1 MKFENKVFPN
11 DEQLNGFADNL
22 EKGPIKLLNL
32 IKLKKYAEY
41 NDGRET
47 NLTGLEAYTLYG
59 KETQEHLKK
68 VGAKVV
74 SMGPVSRL
82 NIGEVEELWDMVAI
96 ARYPSRKAMLKMITD
111 PDYIE
116 SAKHRSAGL
125 KGQLNIET
133 KTGNS

>member
-68 VGAKVV
+68 VGARVIF
-74 SMGPVSRL
+74 SGPVSRL
-82 NIGEVEELWDMVAI
+82 MIGEIDELWDLVAI
-96 ARYPSRKAMLKMITD
+96 AEYPNRAAMLKMITD
-111 PDYIE
+111 PDYIKSSE
-116 SAKHRSAGL
+116 HREAGL
-125 KGQLNIET
+125 EGQLNIEIL
-133 KTGNS
+133 